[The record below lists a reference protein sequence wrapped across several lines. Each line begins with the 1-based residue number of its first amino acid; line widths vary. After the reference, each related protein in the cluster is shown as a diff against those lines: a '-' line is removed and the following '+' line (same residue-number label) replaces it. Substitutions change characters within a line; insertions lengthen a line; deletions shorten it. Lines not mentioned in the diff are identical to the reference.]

1 MFFFSRC
8 HRIKDGV
15 SLAVS
20 PEAWDVLLMH
30 ELQFKS
36 EANF

>member
-1 MFFFSRC
+1 MFFFC
-8 HRIKDGV
+8 QKVKDGV
-15 SLAVS
+15 SVAVS

-36 EANF
+36 QANF

>member
-1 MFFFSRC
+1 MFFFPC
-8 HRIKDGV
+8 HKIKDGV

-20 PEAWDVLLMH
+20 PEARDVLLMH
-30 ELQFKS
+30 ELQLKS